1 MDGLKIHSHKKE
13 ELMRRNFVFIV
24 FILMAVLMSFGKGL
38 ANAKN
43 LEIGALYP
51 RSGAL
56 ALLGEESWRG
66 AEVARLEINKK
77 GGLAGMQVVFIN
89 ADGHDVAAA
98 RSEAERLVEQ
108 NKVPVIIGS
117 YASSRSMAATEV
129 AARKNQVYFELGA
142 IANAITERGYQTVY
156 RTCATAFNFSKSQAK
171 FLAEWMAPQLQKKP
185 SELKVSVAHEDSDY
199 GTSVAD
205 SFKNA
210 AKEFGI
216 QVVSVEPYAANSAD
230 LSPVIFR
237 LKKTAPDV
245 IIAVSYAQDAI
256 LLSRQASEL
265 RLGIPLFGTGGGH
278 SLKSFQEALGD
289 KVEGVLNVDFTQYE
303 VNHAF
308 TPGLKEFI
316 SLYKQT
322 FNEEPKSGHSLAN
335 YMGTKV
341 LFDILEKTKGSGEPG
356 VFRKAALS
364 IDVPEGATSTGWG
377 VKFDERGQN
386 IRANPLIMQWRGGK
400 LVTVWPKAAALM
412 EPVLP
417 K

>member
-1 MDGLKIHSHKKE
+1 MKKPSWTLWLGLIAL
-13 ELMRRNFVFIV
+13 LMVTIT
-24 FILMAVLMSFGKGL
+24 GQL
-38 ANAKN
+38 AAKD
-43 LEIGALYP
+43 LQIGALYP
-51 RSGAL
+51 RSGSL

-66 AEVARLEINKK
+66 AEIARLEANKK
-77 GGLAGMQVVFIN
+77 GGVGGDQVVFVN

-98 RSEAERLVEQ
+98 RAEAERLIEQ
-108 NKVPVIIGS
+108 SKVGLILGS

-129 AARKNQVYFELGA
+129 AARKNAVYFELGA
-142 IANAITERGYQTVY
+142 IANSITERGYPTVY
-156 RTCATAFNFSKSQAK
+156 RTCATAFNFSKSQSK
-171 FLAEWMAPQLQKKP
+171 FIAEWLAPQLNKKP
-185 SELKVSVAHEDSDY
+185 SEVKVSIAHEDSDY

-216 QVVSVEPYAANSAD
+216 QVVSVEPYAANTSD

-237 LKKTAPDV
+237 LKKAAPDIV
-245 IIAVSYAQDAI
+245 IAVSYAQDAI
-256 LLSRQASEL
+256 LLSRQAAEL
-265 RLGIPLFGTGGGH
+265 KLGIPLFGTGGGH

-303 VNHAF
+303 VSSAF
-308 TPGLKEFI
+308 TPGLKEFVA
-316 SLYKQT
+316 LYQET
-322 FNEEPKSGHSLAN
+322 FKEGPKSGHSLAN

-341 LFDILEKTKGSGEPG
+341 LFDILAKTKGNMAADP
-356 VFRKAALS
+356 FRKAALAM
-364 IDVPEGATSTGWG
+364 DVPEGATSTGWG
-377 VKFDERGQN
+377 VKFGENGQN
-386 IRANPLIMQWRGGK
+386 QRANPFIMQWRSGK